1 MLLII
6 CSDEM
11 RTRIKNMQ
19 LEEKLGVDQGIIEEG
34 NLIALMQ
41 FTPLNEMPRTRLAQ
55 FSTLLVDMVK
65 HARHKDN
72 RSTVEELERV
82 HRQFTQ
88 GIDDELRQHER
99 VVHGQLVWNHM
110 GMSILPNFDDN
121 HFRAGKMTVD
131 FILFY
136 LLVVKSDV

>member
-1 MLLII
+1 
-6 CSDEM
+6 M
-11 RTRIKNMQ
+11 RTRIQNMQ

-72 RSTVEELERV
+72 RPIVEELERV

-110 GMSILPNFDDN
+110 GMIILPNFDDN